1 MISTIN
7 VSVDSDIRFS
17 AENIFSKF
25 GISLTDAIK
34 IFLHKS
40 VMEGGLPFDMKIKQ
54 YNAETIEAIEEAK
67 AIREGRIQTKSYSS
81 ARELFDELDK
91 ECEAE

>member
-7 VSVDSDIRFS
+7 ISVDADIRSS

-25 GISLTDAIK
+25 GISLADAIK

-40 VMEGGLPFDMKIKQ
+40 VMEGGMPFDMKISH
-54 YNAETIEAIEEAK
+54 YNVETIEAIEEAR
-67 AIREGRIQTKSYSS
+67 AISEGRIQAKSYSS